1 MPLISV
7 IVPVYKVEAYLPACV
22 DSILSQTFS
31 NFELI
36 LVDDGSPDACGAMC
50 DSYAHEDSRIRVI
63 HQENGG
69 LSAARNAGLDIA
81 KGEYVTFVDS
91 DDVIA
96 PDCLQLFTEVTGETN
111 ADVVVGSYTE
121 FSDDSNLEGIWTQ
134 LKEKKSYRIENR
146 YNACEALYLGKAEMP
161 INAWGKL
168 YKTGVI
174 GSQRFPV
181 GRIHEDQAFVPRII
195 YAASGIA
202 ILDRA
207 VYGYRHN
214 EDGITHS
221 AFSNRRYDDIWAIDQ
236 CIAFFEDNGEMQIVL
251 AAKRK
256 RNVILAKYAI
266 LARRAGV
273 VPPKEYRVSLFWAI
287 RCLKKSVSTERFEY
301 YLGVIHPKLPLVFEY
316 HRKIKRIVKG
326 E

>member
-50 DSYAHEDSRIRVI
+50 DSYAREDSRIRVI
-63 HQENGG
+63 HQKNGG

-96 PDCLQLFTEVTGETN
+96 PDCLQVFTEVADETD
-111 ADVVVGSYTE
+111 ADVVVGSYIE
-121 FSDDSNLEGIWTQ
+121 FSDDSDLKGIWAQ
-134 LKEKKSYRIENR
+134 LETKKSYRIENR
-146 YNACEALYLGKAEMP
+146 YNACEALYLGNSEMP

-174 GSQRFPV
+174 NSRRFPV

-195 YAASGIA
+195 YTASSIV
-202 ILDRA
+202 ILDKV
-207 VYGYRHN
+207 VYGYRYN

-221 AFSNRRYDDIWAIDQ
+221 TFSNRRYDDIWVIDQ
-236 CIAFFEDNGEMQIVL
+236 CIAFFEDNGEMQIAL
-251 AAKRK
+251 SAKRK
-256 RNVILAKYAI
+256 RNIILAKYSI
-266 LARRAGV
+266 LARSAGV
-273 VPPKEYRVSLFWAI
+273 IPPKEYRVSLFWAI
-287 RCLKKSVSTERFEY
+287 RCLKKGVSAERFEY
-301 YLGVIHPKLPLVFEY
+301 YLGVVHPKLPLVFEY
-316 HRKIKRIVKG
+316 DRKIRKIVKG

>member
-7 IVPVYKVEAYLPACV
+7 IIPVYKVEAYLPACI

-31 NFELI
+31 DFELI

-50 DSYAHEDSRIRVI
+50 DGYAREDSRIRVI

-81 KGEYVTFVDS
+81 EGEYVTFVDS

-96 PDCLQLFTEVTGETN
+96 PDCLQLFTEVAGETD
-111 ADVVVGSYTE
+111 ADVVVGSYIE
-121 FSDDSNLEGIWTQ
+121 FSDDSDLKGIWAQ
-134 LKEKKSYRIENR
+134 LEVKKNYQIENR

-161 INAWGKL
+161 INAVGKL
-168 YKTGVI
+168 YKAGVI

-181 GRIHEDQAFVPRII
+181 GRIHEDQVFVPRII

-266 LARRAGV
+266 LARSAGV
-273 VPPKEYRVSLFWAI
+273 IPPKEYRVSLFWAI
-287 RCLKKSVSTERFEY
+287 HCLKKSVSAERFEY
-301 YLGVIHPKLPLVFEY
+301 YLGVIHPKLPLACEY
-316 HRKIKRIVKG
+316 GRKIRRIVKG

>member
-7 IVPVYKVEAYLPACV
+7 IVPVYKVEKYLPACV

-31 NFELI
+31 DFELI
-36 LVDDGSPDACGAMC
+36 LVDDGSSDDCGAMC
-50 DSYAHEDSRIRVI
+50 DGYAREDSRIHVI

-69 LSAARNAGLDIA
+69 LSAARNAGLDVA

-96 PDCLQLFTEVTGETN
+96 PDCLQVFTEVADETD
-111 ADVVVGSYTE
+111 ADIVVGSYIE
-121 FSDDSNLEGIWTQ
+121 FSDDSGLKDVWAQLETQ
-134 LKEKKSYRIENR
+134 KSYQIETR

-221 AFSNRRYDDIWAIDQ
+221 TFSNRRYDDIWAINQ
-236 CIAFFEDNGEMQIVL
+236 CIAFFEDNDEMQIAL

-273 VPPKEYRVSLFWAI
+273 IPPKEYRVSLFWAI
-287 RCLKKSVSTERFEY
+287 RCLKKSVSAKRFEY

-316 HRKIKRIVKG
+316 DRKIRKIVKG

>member
-1 MPLISV
+1 
-7 IVPVYKVEAYLPACV
+7 
-22 DSILSQTFS
+22 
-31 NFELI
+31 
-36 LVDDGSPDACGAMC
+36 
-50 DSYAHEDSRIRVI
+50 
-63 HQENGG
+63 
-69 LSAARNAGLDIA
+69 
-81 KGEYVTFVDS
+81 
-91 DDVIA
+91 
-96 PDCLQLFTEVTGETN
+96 
-111 ADVVVGSYTE
+111 
-121 FSDDSNLEGIWTQ
+121 
-134 LKEKKSYRIENR
+134 
-146 YNACEALYLGKAEMP
+146 MP

-273 VPPKEYRVSLFWAI
+273 VPPKEYSVSLFWAI